1 MTTKPRIV
9 LWIAFLLMLV
19 SALGYEVFHVK
30 PRSPVDCVKAMNQ
43 WNYDVGQLAIAD
55 VLKDTKKSDELQR
68 AYDKLV
74 LSDAHAC
81 FPPQLID
88 FVVAANG

>member
-9 LWIAFLLMLV
+9 LWMVFLLMLV

-30 PRSPVDCVKAMNQ
+30 PSPVDCVKAMNQ

-74 LSDAHAC
+74 LSASGVC